1 MKNPNLANHLVLG
14 NSFNVLLANSKSVS
28 DFSKLS
34 KYSRPDNF
42 ILHFSGLSDGLL
54 PITPV
59 DESQGILG
67 YGSVKIN
74 SRFFKSDI
82 TLFKNSVSDSISE
95 ISINLPL
102 LFIDRCFN
110 ILYSKVSF
118 IKCVVTCLAMVSLRE
133 NPRG

>member
-1 MKNPNLANHLVLG
+1 
-14 NSFNVLLANSKSVS
+14 
-28 DFSKLS
+28 FSKLS

-118 IKCVVTCLAMVSLRE
+118 IKCVVTFLCKERCVFVGEDFPQE
-133 NPRG
+133 NQSWQTGNDQTV